1 MGQIDLLPAKRAQF
15 KGPQPVLE
23 GQQDHGGVVR
33 DASVTWQRA
42 MMSDPDDRPT
52 EEPDPFD
59 ELRTGGE
66 VAAFVYRKAG
76 EDGLRALPALDVDK
90 PLDREWIQEDVPP
103 LTTVSAI

>member
-15 KGPQPVLE
+15 K

-76 EDGLRALPALDVDK
+76 EDGLRALLALDVDK
-90 PLDREWIQEDVPP
+90 PLDREWIQEDA
-103 LTTVSAI
+103 LTTDYVYS